1 MLLDYAEGA
10 SGVVLD
16 VLLDL
21 LDGLP
26 VFLLSRYV
34 PLLLVGHAVLKAQ
47 SLDTLH
53 LEALPGLAILG
64 LPVLRGHGTL

>member
-1 MLLDYAEGA
+1 MLLDYAKGS

-21 LDGLP
+21 FNSLS
-26 VFLLSRYV
+26 VFLLSRNV

-47 SLDTLH
+47 SLDALH
-53 LEALPGLAILG
+53 LEALPSLAILG
-64 LPVLRGHGTL
+64 LPVLSGYGTL

>member
-21 LDGLP
+21 LDRLP
-26 VFLLSRYV
+26 VLLLPRDV
-34 PLLLVGHAVLKAQ
+34 PLLLVGHAVLQPQ
-47 SLDTLH
+47 SLYPLH
-53 LEALPGLAILG
+53 LEALPGLPILG
-64 LPVLRGHGTL
+64 LPILRGHGAL